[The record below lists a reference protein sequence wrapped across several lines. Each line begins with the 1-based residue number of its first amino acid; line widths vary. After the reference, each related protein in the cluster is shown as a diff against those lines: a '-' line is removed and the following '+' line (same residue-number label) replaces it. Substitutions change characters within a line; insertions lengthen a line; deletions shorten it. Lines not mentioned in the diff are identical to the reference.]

1 MDSCKKITWHAED
14 RSGAGV
20 WFRPCFYVVLLVEVI
35 LFGLYRSQLPDKSV
49 LSHVWTGREIAGI
62 ERSGGGSFAACVRP
76 AREACN
82 SAVCKA
88 ERPQSID
95 TDRVDGR
102 IEQHIDK
109 FVIE

>member
-1 MDSCKKITWHAED
+1 M
-14 RSGAGV
+14 
-20 WFRPCFYVVLLVEVI
+20 LLVEAI
-35 LFGLYRSQLPDKSV
+35 LFGLYPNQLPDKSV
-49 LSHVWTGREIAGI
+49 LSHVWAGREIAGI

-95 TDRVDGR
+95 ADRVAGR
-102 IEQHIDK
+102 IEQHVDE
-109 FVIE
+109 FVVE